1 MWPARWLDYMIYNTI
16 LKSYHHVLFFVDF
29 ITLYPHLDF
38 KVDVDHN
45 CRHLHIQSSMRPE
58 VTVQT
63 CTSGTKIFFSIID
76 TINFSGSTALTPEA
90 QTLKR
95 TFGQVS
101 SRAPTG
107 LVCRRGSSS
116 PRRPSWSSHHWPPG
130 SLHGLS
136 PWRSPCWST
145 PWPPEWPTSRVTF
158 QEKKSS
164 KFGIPLLKTHSAAGD
179 IPGKH
184 FFCSCV
190 SLSTWLLYES
200 DNEWSKCTRE
210 ANGHNDEIKDIQCGC
225 VCF

>member
-1 MWPARWLDYMIYNTI
+1 MATLHDIQYNIKI
-16 LKSYHHVLFFVDF
+16 LSPCSFLLLISLPYIPK
-29 ITLYPHLDF
+29 IRLDF

-58 VTVQT
+58 VTGQT
-63 CTSGTKIFFSIID
+63 CTSGTKIFFNIIN

-116 PRRPSWSSHHWPPG
+116 PRRPSWSSHHWPPE

-145 PWPPEWPTSRVTF
+145 TWPPEWPPSRVTKKRKVQNLGF
-158 QEKKSS
+158 RCWKLIQQLVTSQENIFSAVAS
-164 KFGIPLLKTHSAAGD
+164 HSLLD
-179 IPGKH
+179 
-184 FFCSCV
+184 FCMEVTTSEV
-190 SLSTWLLYES
+190 NVLEKRMDTT
-200 DNEWSKCTRE
+200 TR
-210 ANGHNDEIKDIQCGC
+210 
-225 VCF
+225 

>member
-1 MWPARWLDYMIYNTI
+1 MARLHDIQYNTKI
-16 LKSYHHVLFFVDF
+16 LSPCSFFCWFHHLISPFRFQSWCWPLQTPAYTIEYETRSYRPDLHVRYQNL
-29 ITLYPHLDF
+29 
-38 KVDVDHN
+38 
-45 CRHLHIQSSMRPE
+45 
-58 VTVQT
+58 
-63 CTSGTKIFFSIID
+63 FSIID

-116 PRRPSWSSHHWPPG
+116 PRRPFWSSHHWPPG

>member
-1 MWPARWLDYMIYNTI
+1 MARLHDIQYNNQN
-16 LKSYHHVLFFVDF
+16 LSPCSYFVDF
-29 ITLYPHLDF
+29 STLYPHLDF
-38 KVDVDHN
+38 KVEVDHN

-58 VTVQT
+58 VTGQT
-63 CTSGTKIFFSIID
+63 CTSGTKILLSIID

-95 TFGQVS
+95 TFGQVL

-136 PWRSPCWST
+136 PWRSPSWST
-145 PWPPEWPTSRVTF
+145 PWPPEWTPSRVPF

-184 FFCSCV
+184 FF
-190 SLSTWLLYES
+190 LQLRLTLYLTFV
-200 DNEWSKCTRE
+200 WKWQRV
-210 ANGHNDEIKDIQCGC
+210 K
-225 VCF
+225 

>member
-1 MWPARWLDYMIYNTI
+1 MARLHDIQYNIKI
-16 LKSYHHVLFFVDF
+16 LSPCSFFVDF

-145 PWPPEWPTSRVTF
+145 SWPPEWPPSRVTF

-164 KFGIPLLKTHSAAGD
+164 KFGIPLLKTSSAADD

-190 SLSTWLLYES
+190 SLSTWLLYGS

-210 ANGHNDEIKDIQCGC
+210 ANGHNDEIKDIQYGC

>member
-1 MWPARWLDYMIYNTI
+1 M
-16 LKSYHHVLFFVDF
+16 FFFVVDF

-38 KVDVDHN
+38 KVDFDHN

-58 VTVQT
+58 VTGQT
-63 CTSGTKIFFSIID
+63 CTSGTKNIFFSIIN

-116 PRRPSWSSHHWPPG
+116 PRRPSWSSHHWPPE

-136 PWRSPCWST
+136 TWRSPCWST
-145 PWPPEWPTSRVTF
+145 TWPPEWPPSRVTKKRKVQNLGF
-158 QEKKSS
+158 RCWKHIQQLVTSQEN
-164 KFGIPLLKTHSAAGD
+164 I
-179 IPGKH
+179 

-190 SLSTWLLYES
+190 SLSTWLLYGS

>member
-1 MWPARWLDYMIYNTI
+1 M
-16 LKSYHHVLFFVDF
+16 FFFVVDF

-58 VTVQT
+58 VTGQT
-63 CTSGTKIFFSIID
+63 CTSGTKIFFNIIN

-116 PRRPSWSSHHWPPG
+116 PRRPSWSSHHWPPE

-145 PWPPEWPTSRVTF
+145 LDHLSDRGHWPP
-158 QEKKSS
+158 
-164 KFGIPLLKTHSAAGD
+164 
-179 IPGKH
+179 
-184 FFCSCV
+184 
-190 SLSTWLLYES
+190 SLSRKEKFKIWDSVAENSFSSWWHPRKTFFLQLRLTLYLTFV
-200 DNEWSKCTRE
+200 WKWQR
-210 ANGHNDEIKDIQCGC
+210 
-225 VCF
+225 VM

>member
-1 MWPARWLDYMIYNTI
+1 M
-16 LKSYHHVLFFVDF
+16 FFFVVDF

-58 VTVQT
+58 VTGQT
-63 CTSGTKIFFSIID
+63 CTSGTKNIFFSIIN

-116 PRRPSWSSHHWPPG
+116 PRRPSWSSHHWPPE

-145 PWPPEWPTSRVTF
+145 LDHLSDHQAF
-158 QEKKSS
+158 QDKKSS

-190 SLSTWLLYES
+190 SLSTWLLYGS

>member
-1 MWPARWLDYMIYNTI
+1 M
-16 LKSYHHVLFFVDF
+16 FFFVVDF

-38 KVDVDHN
+38 KVDFDHN
-45 CRHLHIQSSMRPE
+45 YRHLHIQSSMRRE
-58 VTVQT
+58 VTGQT

-116 PRRPSWSSHHWPPG
+116 PRRPSWSSHHWPPE

-136 PWRSPCWST
+136 PWRSPSWST
-145 PWPPEWPTSRVTF
+145 PWPPEWPPSRVTKKRKVQNLGF
-158 QEKKSS
+158 RCWKLIQQLVTSQEN
-164 KFGIPLLKTHSAAGD
+164 I
-179 IPGKH
+179 

-190 SLSTWLLYES
+190 SLSTWLLYGS